1 MSTVND
7 VLFNGRIGLALMN
20 FNTYGISLFGSPI
33 DVSIVA
39 KTNRYYALD
48 NGYTVLVLYYGLI
61 GLLWYSYIQIQTA
74 KKLEKINELVLMVV
88 LFIINIWGIYEGN
101 MVSLGGNFMIIA
113 FLSKV
118 TDNYSE
124 ELKS

>member
-1 MSTVND
+1 
-7 VLFNGRIGLALMN
+7 
-20 FNTYGISLFGSPI
+20 
-33 DVSIVA
+33 
-39 KTNRYYALD
+39 
-48 NGYTVLVLYYGLI
+48 
-61 GLLWYSYIQIQTA
+61 
-74 KKLEKINELVLMVV
+74 MVV

>member
-1 MSTVND
+1 
-7 VLFNGRIGLALMN
+7 
-20 FNTYGISLFGSPI
+20 
-33 DVSIVA
+33 
-39 KTNRYYALD
+39 
-48 NGYTVLVLYYGLI
+48 LI

-101 MVSLGGNFMIIA
+101 MVSLGGNFMVMA

-124 ELKS
+124 ELRS

>member
-1 MSTVND
+1 
-7 VLFNGRIGLALMN
+7 
-20 FNTYGISLFGSPI
+20 
-33 DVSIVA
+33 
-39 KTNRYYALD
+39 
-48 NGYTVLVLYYGLI
+48 
-61 GLLWYSYIQIQTA
+61 
-74 KKLEKINELVLMVV
+74 MVV
-88 LFIINIWGIYEGN
+88 LYHQYLGIYEGN